1 MNLYWPIL
9 LAVGSNVVYQ
19 ICAKSSPRDLDPF
32 ASLCI
37 TYLVGAAAS
46 CAMYFLTHRDMG
58 DLMREY
64 THLSWTPFVLGL
76 AVVGLEVGI
85 LYIYRVGWSLNTGYV
100 VQSILLSILLI
111 FVGFFLY
118 HEAITWTKLAGMA
131 FCTVGIF
138 FINR

>member
-46 CAMYFLTHRDMG
+46 CARCF
-58 DLMREY
+58 
-64 THLSWTPFVLGL
+64 
-76 AVVGLEVGI
+76 
-85 LYIYRVGWSLNTGYV
+85 
-100 VQSILLSILLI
+100 QS
-111 FVGFFLY
+111 V
-118 HEAITWTKLAGMA
+118 
-131 FCTVGIF
+131 
-138 FINR
+138 

>member
-1 MNLYWPIL
+1 MCQVI
-9 LAVGSNVVYQ
+9 AQ
-19 ICAKSSPRDLDPF
+19 RPR
-32 ASLCI
+32 SLCI

-76 AVVGLEVGI
+76 AVVGLEVGN

>member
-9 LAVGSNVVYQ
+9 LAVGSNGVYQ

-58 DLMREY
+58 ELMREY

-76 AVVGLEVGI
+76 AVVGLEVGN